1 MAAPRRGLT
10 SAAVLVGG
18 WVLGASLGWGGPT
31 AATWVS
37 DLSLPLLAVLAAW
50 ALALGARRRPRGQR
64 LPLAL
69 LSLSCALWAT
79 GESVWSWYEL
89 VLKDDGPVPSAADV
103 AYLAAAPVAAAGVL
117 ALSHGVRRR
126 GQRTRTVLDG
136 FLVAGA
142 CFAVGW
148 VALLAPVAQDSAGG
162 PLAVVVAVT
171 YPVMDIALVTVVL
184 IALRAAGPA
193 RRTELRVVAMAALA
207 MAAADAAYTLLEL
220 RGSYQSGSVV
230 DAGWVLAYLLF
241 AIAGRTEP
249 SAEATEVDADAP
261 TGRLAVLL
269 PYGFV
274 LVAVAVL
281 GSAHLTGHG
290 TGAVGVVLLAVLVAA
305 LLVRQ
310 AVTALDNAAL
320 ASLLALRERHFR
332 SLVHGTQDVIV
343 LCDKAM
349 VTTYASPSAEAVL
362 GFRPADLV
370 GRPFWELVH
379 PDDVGQVHEA
389 FDAALDGTTEGVMI
403 RCRVA
408 TGDGG
413 WVDTESTVGDL
424 RGDPSVAGIVVT
436 TRDISERTALE
447 TQLRVLAWE
456 DPLTG
461 LANRTLLR
469 ERLEHAL
476 SQRRSASEP
485 LGLLLIDL
493 DGFKPVNDTYGHA
506 TGDALLVMVAQRLL
520 EGVRKGDTVARL
532 GGDEFAVLLE
542 GPGENGL
549 RRGGLD
555 VADRLLDLLSREF
568 VVDGKEL
575 SISASIGLAIAG
587 AADDADALMR
597 QADFALYASKDAGR
611 GRVTVFGASLAAQST
626 RRGEIAKGLA
636 DALAEERLNLAY
648 QPVVDLATGRVIGA
662 EALARWEHPVW
673 GSVPPSEFVP
683 VAERTGLIVPLG
695 HWALVTAAAQ
705 ARRWEQQGLELG
717 MAVNVSVRQLG
728 PELVAEVERVLER
741 MELSPGRLTLEITE
755 SVLADDERT
764 LRSLQDLGSLGVRLS
779 LDDFG
784 TGWSSLAY
792 LRRLPLDVLKLDSS
806 FVAGLGA
813 TQADAVSRTVIRL
826 GTDLGLEVLAEGVET
841 VAQRDIL
848 REMGC
853 HSAQGWLYGAAG
865 PAEAVT
871 RVREAA
877 HVVPPQPR
885 RARADE
891 ALRSIM

>member
-10 SAAVLVGG
+10 SAALLVGG
-18 WVLGASLGWGGPT
+18 WLVGASFGWGGAT
-31 AATWVS
+31 AGTWVS
-37 DLSLPLLAVLAAW
+37 DLALPVLAVLAAW
-50 ALALGARRRPRGQR
+50 ALGLGARRRPPGER
-64 LPLAL
+64 LPLGL
-69 LSLSCALWAT
+69 LSLSCGLWAT
-79 GESVWSWYEL
+79 GEALWSWYEL
-89 VLKDDGPVPSAADV
+89 VLHDEGPFPSVADV
-103 AYLAAAPVAAAGVL
+103 AYLAAAPVAGAGVL
-117 ALSHGVRRR
+117 ALSRGIRRR
-126 GQRTRTVLDG
+126 GHRTRFALDA

-148 VALLAPVAQDSAGG
+148 VALLAPVARESDGG
-162 PLAVVVAVT
+162 PLAVVVAIA

-184 IALRAAGPA
+184 LALRATARS
-193 RRTELRVVAMAALA
+193 RRTELRLVAMAALA

-220 RGSYQSGSVV
+220 RGSYRSGSAV
-230 DAGWVLAYLLF
+230 DAGWVLTYLLF
-241 AIAGRTEP
+241 AAAGRRRDA
-249 SAEATEVDADAP
+249 SDATEVDADAP
-261 TGRLAVLL
+261 MGRLAVLL

-274 LVAVAVL
+274 LLAVAVL
-281 GSAHLTGHG
+281 GTAHVTGHG
-290 TGAVGVVLLAVLVAA
+290 TGAVGIALIAVLVAA

-343 LCDKAM
+343 LCDQAM
-349 VTTYASPSAEAVL
+349 VTTYASPSVESVL
-362 GFRPADLV
+362 GITPGQLV

-379 PDDVGQVHEA
+379 PDDVGDVHDA
-389 FDAALDGTTEGVMI
+389 FARALDGTTEGVMI

-408 TGDGG
+408 TGAGG

-447 TQLRVLAWE
+447 AQLRVLAWE

-476 SQRRSASEP
+476 AQRLSASEP

-520 EGVRKGDTVARL
+520 AGVRRGDTVARL

-542 GPGENGL
+542 GPGDNGL

-555 VADRLLDLLSREF
+555 VADRLLELLSQAF

-575 SISASIGLAIAG
+575 SISGSIGLAIAG

-611 GRVTVFGASLAAQST
+611 ARVTVFGASLAAQST

-636 DALAEERLNLAY
+636 DALAEERLHLAY
-648 QPVVDLATGRVIGA
+648 QPVVELATGRVIGA

-673 GSVPPSEFVP
+673 GSVAPSEFVP

-705 ARRWEQQGLELG
+705 ARRWEQQGLDIG

-728 PELVAEVERVLER
+728 PEFVAQVARVLER

-841 VAQRDIL
+841 TAQRDIL
-848 REMGC
+848 QEMGC

-865 PAEAVT
+865 PAEAVLRGPQAT
-871 RVREAA
+871 F
-877 HVVPPQPR
+877 VVPPQPR
-885 RARADE
+885 GPFADQ